1 MVEAMAEGEPGVAA
15 VPAVAGV
22 AWVSAAPDWRRR
34 YWEAHERAEAA
45 EGRAEELKRAEFATR
60 SEAGIWRWRFEAARR
75 KRLLA
80 VEDAKE
86 ARRAARDALALQAE
100 VARLREL
107 LAEAGV
113 ESGRYSRL
121 SLRRE
126 VAGLR
131 QAVPGAEVQAREIRE
146 LHEALRKERGDTA
159 ALRRLLHDT
168 VRLYDG
174 TRRLRDQ
181 KDRIASLS
189 DDVGGL
195 RHALRRSEAG
205 KQRLKERLR
214 RAVET
219 VRSRSPGAAA
229 LELRKALGRSLRQK
243 AALRRLTKE
252 RARLRRTMRAWGRR
266 SEAQEVEIARL
277 RRTLE
282 SRGRRIEAQEVELAR
297 LRATRAVLSK
307 ALHGRRSELRE
318 RPGSGRPRGQRPGF
332 PGPGR
337 TVRPGL
343 EERIEEHHPPAEAR
357 RCRCCGQPY
366 VAVGAKE
373 SALFE
378 IEVRAH
384 RRVIRR
390 PRWRRGC
397 GCVSSPRLVAAPPVP
412 RLFPNTAYGT
422 SVWARVLYER
432 YACLRP
438 VQRVGAWLGDQGLPV
453 SAGTLADSAPRF
465 VPLFEPLGAAI
476 LARQHDAAL
485 RHADETTW
493 RVQALRDDGRSARAW
508 LWTSVGNGA
517 VRFHVDASRSAE
529 AAAELFGELRPG
541 TVIVCDRYSAYKR
554 LARLLGGTVTLA
566 FCWAHLRRD
575 FLQCAAAEVRLAG
588 WTETWLGRI
597 ATIYRLNEARLA
609 RYQPARHRQGAAFD
623 AAQEELGAAL
633 AGLFAAAERELAG
646 LPEHA
651 REGKALRSLMNHREG
666 LSVFADRPRVPLD
679 NNLAERLLR
688 GPAIGRR
695 LSFGSDSKT
704 GARFTALMY
713 SVVGTLNRNRIDVLR
728 WLQGWLA
735 ACADHGGR
743 PPEDLT
749 PWLPWSMAAPRRRE
763 LAAPT

>member
-1 MVEAMAEGEPGVAA
+1 MVEAMAEGEPGVGA
-15 VPAVAGV
+15 VPAVVGV
-22 AWVSAAPDWRRR
+22 AWGSAPPDWRRL
-34 YWEAHERAEAA
+34 YWEACERAEAA
-45 EGRAEELKRAEFATR
+45 EARAEDLKRAEFATR
-60 SEAGIWRWRFEAARR
+60 SEAGIWRWRFESARR

-86 ARRAARDALALQAE
+86 ARRAARDVLALQAE

-113 ESGRYSRL
+113 ESGRYSLL

-126 VAGLR
+126 VARLR
-131 QAVPGAEVQAREIRE
+131 KAAPGAEVQAQEIRA

-174 TRRLRDQ
+174 TQRLRDQ
-181 KDRIASLS
+181 QERIASLS
-189 DDVGGL
+189 DDAGRL

-205 KQRLKERLR
+205 KQRLKERVG

-219 VRSRSPGAAA
+219 VRLRSPGAAA
-229 LELRKALGRSLRQK
+229 LDLRKALGRSLRQK

-252 RARLRRTMRAWGRR
+252 RARLRRMVRAWGRR

-282 SRGRRIEAQEVELAR
+282 SRGRRIEAQELEIAR

-318 RPGSGRPRGQRPGF
+318 RPGSGRPRGQRRGF

-422 SVWARVLYER
+422 SVWSRVLYER

-438 VQRVGAWLGDQGLPV
+438 LQRVGAWLGDQGLPV

-476 LARQHDAAL
+476 LTRQNAAGL

-493 RVQALRDDGRSARAW
+493 RVQELRGEGRSGRAW
-508 LWTSVGNGA
+508 LWTSIGNDT
-517 VRFHVDASRSAE
+517 VRFHIDPSRSAE
-529 AAAELFGELRPG
+529 AAAELFGELAPG

-554 LARLLGGTVTLA
+554 LARELGGTVTLA
-566 FCWAHLRRD
+566 YCWVHVRRD
-575 FLQCAAAEVRLAG
+575 FLQCAAAHVRLVPWCEA
-588 WTETWLGRI
+588 WLGRI
-597 ATIYRLNEARLA
+597 AAIYQLNEARLGSYDPG
-609 RYQPARHRQGAAFD
+609 RRRQSAAFD
-623 AAQEELGAAL
+623 AAQDRLRAAL
-633 AGLFAAAERELAG
+633 DGLFATAERELAG
-646 LPEHA
+646 VAEQA
-651 REGKALRSLMNHREG
+651 REGKALRSLVNHREG

-695 LSFGSDSKT
+695 LSFGSDSGT
-704 GARFTALMY
+704 GARLTALMY
-713 SVVGTLNRNRIDVLR
+713 SVIGTLNLNRIDVLR
-728 WLQGWLA
+728 WLQNWLA
-735 ACADHGGR
+735 ACAERGGV
-743 PPEDLT
+743 PPDDLT
-749 PWLPWSMAAPRRRE
+749 RWLPWSMDETRRRE